1 VFSDDKGN
9 WYERDKKTKEEFLV
23 WKKEDDGYHKLE
35 KDPKNKVNPFDEK
48 AKDPNSPKRQIERRV
63 T

>member
-48 AKDPNSPKRQIERRV
+48 K
-63 T
+63 